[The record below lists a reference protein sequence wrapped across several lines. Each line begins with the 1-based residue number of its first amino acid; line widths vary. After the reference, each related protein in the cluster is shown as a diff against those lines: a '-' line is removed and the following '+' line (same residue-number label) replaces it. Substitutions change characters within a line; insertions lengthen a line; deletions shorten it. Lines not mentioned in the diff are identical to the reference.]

1 MVKIMAVKLVALAE
15 LVVDLQ
21 EEMDIDVEMAV
32 MEVLVA
38 LKSQVVLMEL
48 EGQAH
53 MLLKPLLVVLVGVVS
68 MAGEVVVSEGI
79 TEVAVEV

>member
-1 MVKIMAVKLVALAE
+1 MLLAEVVEVVKIMAVQLVALAE

-38 LKSQVVLMEL
+38 LKPRVVLQE
-48 EGQAH
+48 
-53 MLLKPLLVVLVGVVS
+53 VS
-68 MAGEVVVSEGI
+68 
-79 TEVAVEV
+79 